1 MRFDF
6 SSVDDIDSYVFV
18 PEGEHDCRVA
28 DVREGTSRD
37 GSVRWS
43 FRLEVLDGEWAGR
56 TAAWDSL
63 TWSERGVYRVKKV
76 LEALGL
82 DVRGELEIEPQDLLN
97 LQARVRVVPEERED
111 PVTGRRQVRMRVPYL
126 GYAPRGADSEAVAES
141 DRKLPDDAAD
151 DPRPAAPRSEPLA
164 PVDGWGGNGDASAH
178 APRAEDEDF
187 PF

>member
-6 SSVDDIDSYVFV
+6 SSVDDVETYVFV
-18 PEGEHDCRVA
+18 PEGEHDCRIA

-43 FRLEVLDGEWAGR
+43 FRLEVLGGEYAGR

-82 DVRGELEIEPQDLLN
+82 DVKGELEIEPKDLID
-97 LQARVRVVPEERED
+97 LQARVRVIPEERED

-126 GYAPRGADSEAVAES
+126 GYASIGSASAGDGEA
-141 DRKLPDDAAD
+141 
-151 DPRPAAPRSEPLA
+151 RPQPEALA
-164 PVDGWGGNGDASAH
+164 PVDGWSRKDDAARN
-178 APRAEDEDF
+178 APADGASEDD

>member
-6 SSVDDIDSYVFV
+6 SSVDDVETYVFV
-18 PEGEHDCRVA
+18 PEGEHDCRIA

-43 FRLEVLDGEWAGR
+43 FRLEVLGGEYAGR

-82 DVRGELEIEPQDLLN
+82 DVKGELEIEPDDLKN
-97 LQARVRVVPEERED
+97 LQARVRVIPEERED

-126 GYAPRGADSEAVAES
+126 GYAPMGGGGGGDGDGGNRGDRGTSGEHEA
-141 DRKLPDDAAD
+141 
-151 DPRPAAPRSEPLA
+151 LA
-164 PVDGWGGNGDASAH
+164 PVDGWSRNDESARH
-178 APRAEDEDF
+178 APAEGATEDD

>member
-43 FRLEVLDGEWAGR
+43 FRLEVLGGDWAGR

-76 LEALGL
+76 LEAFGL

-126 GYAPRGADSEAVAES
+126 GYAPRSEESGAVAES
-141 DRKLPDDAAD
+141 ESAVTEDAAD
-151 DPRPAAPRSEPLA
+151 EQRPGRSCSEPLA
-164 PVDGWGGNGDASAH
+164 PIDGRGGNGDASAH

>member
-6 SSVDDIDSYVFV
+6 SSVDDVETYVFV

-43 FRLEVLDGEWAGR
+43 FRLEVLGGEYAGR

-76 LEALGL
+76 LEAFGL
-82 DVRGELEIEPQDLLN
+82 DVKGELEIEPGDLLN
-97 LQARVRVVPEERED
+97 LQARVRVIPEERED

-126 GYAPRGADSEAVAES
+126 GYAPLRAAEEA
-141 DRKLPDDAAD
+141 KDARE
-151 DPRPAAPRSEPLA
+151 RPEGLA
-164 PVDGWGGNGDASAH
+164 PVDGWSRNEDPSRHASADG
-178 APRAEDEDF
+178 ASEDD

>member
-6 SSVDDIDSYVFV
+6 SSVDDVETYVFV
-18 PEGEHDCRVA
+18 PEGEHDCRIA

-43 FRLEVLDGEWAGR
+43 FRLEVLGGPYAGR

-82 DVRGELEIEPQDLLN
+82 DVKGELEIDPNDLID
-97 LQARVRVVPEERED
+97 LQARVRVIPEERED

-126 GYAPRGADSEAVAES
+126 GYAPIGAASRGDGEARAE
-141 DRKLPDDAAD
+141 PEA
-151 DPRPAAPRSEPLA
+151 LA
-164 PVDGWGGNGDASAH
+164 PVDGWSRNDDPARH
-178 APRAEDEDF
+178 APAERASEED

>member
-6 SSVDDIDSYVFV
+6 SSVDDVDSYVFV
-18 PEGEHDCRVA
+18 PEGEHNCRVA

-82 DVRGELEIEPQDLLN
+82 DVKGELEIDPQDLLN

-111 PVTGRRQVRMRVPYL
+111 PVTGRKQVRMRVPYL
-126 GYAPRGADSEAVAES
+126 GYSPLGEGGPRSKVAEDS
-141 DRKLPDDAAD
+141 
-151 DPRPAAPRSEPLA
+151 APHEGIEHESAGTEPLA
-164 PVDGWGGNGDASAH
+164 PVDGWRGKGDASRHGRREEA
-178 APRAEDEDF
+178 DEDS

>member
-37 GSVRWS
+37 GSTRWS
-43 FRLEVLDGEWAGR
+43 FRLEVLGGEWAGR

-76 LEALGL
+76 LEAFGL

-126 GYAPRGADSEAVAES
+126 GYAPRTAESEAVAERES
-141 DRKLPDDAAD
+141 
-151 DPRPAAPRSEPLA
+151 AAPEEAERPSGKSRAESLA
-164 PVDGWGGNGDASAH
+164 PVDGWGGSGDSSAH
-178 APRAEDEDF
+178 GARPEDEDF

>member
-6 SSVDDIDSYVFV
+6 SSVDDVETYVFV
-18 PEGEHDCRVA
+18 PEGEHDCRIA

-43 FRLEVLDGEWAGR
+43 FRLEVLGGQYAGR

-82 DVRGELEIEPQDLLN
+82 DVKGELEIEPADLMN
-97 LQARVRVVPEERED
+97 LQARVRVIPEERED

-126 GYAPRGADSEAVAES
+126 GYAPLGAVGRGDGEA
-141 DRKLPDDAAD
+141 RT
-151 DPRPAAPRSEPLA
+151 EPEALA
-164 PVDGWGGNGDASAH
+164 PVDGWSRNTDAARH
-178 APRAEDEDF
+178 APADGASEDD

>member
-6 SSVDDIDSYVFV
+6 SSVDDVDSYVFV
-18 PEGEHDCRVA
+18 PEGEHNCRIA

-43 FRLEVLDGEWAGR
+43 LRLEVLDGEWAGR

-82 DVRGELEIEPQDLLN
+82 DVKGELEIDSQDLLN
-97 LQARVRVVPEERED
+97 LQARVRVIPEERED
-111 PVTGRRQVRMRVPYL
+111 PVTGRKQVRMRVPYL
-126 GYAPRGADSEAVAES
+126 GYAPLRE
-141 DRKLPDDAAD
+141 DAPEPRDPSRASAD
-151 DPRPAAPRSEPLA
+151 DEGERESSPGATLA
-164 PVDGWGGNGDASAH
+164 PVDGWRGKGDASRH
-178 APRAEDEDF
+178 EPGEEEEI

>member
-6 SSVDDIDSYVFV
+6 SSVDDVDSYVFV
-18 PEGEHDCRVA
+18 PEGEHNCRVA

-43 FRLEVLDGEWAGR
+43 FRLEVLNGEWAGR

-82 DVRGELEIEPQDLLN
+82 DVRGELEIDPQDLLN
-97 LQARVRVVPEERED
+97 LQARVRVIPEERED
-111 PVTGRRQVRMRVPYL
+111 PVTGRKQVRMRVPYL
-126 GYAPRGADSEAVAES
+126 GYSPLREEATGKPEPERPPAP
-141 DRKLPDDAAD
+141 DAA
-151 DPRPAAPRSEPLA
+151 ALA
-164 PVDGWGGNGDASAH
+164 PVDGWRGKGEAASHGAG
-178 APRAEDEDF
+178 EDDF

>member
-6 SSVDDIDSYVFV
+6 STVDDVDSYVFV
-18 PEGEHDCRVA
+18 PEGDHDCRVA

-56 TAAWDSL
+56 TAAWDAL

-82 DVRGELEIEPQDLLN
+82 DVRGELEIEPHDLLN
-97 LQARVRVVPEERED
+97 LKARVRVVPEERED

-126 GYAPRGADSEAVAES
+126 GYAPIEVGAKASERAPQDGAEDGTSGRGES
-141 DRKLPDDAAD
+141 
-151 DPRPAAPRSEPLA
+151 LA
-164 PVDGWGGNGDASAH
+164 PVDGWRGKGDAPLH
-178 APRAEDEDF
+178 GPKEDDEDF